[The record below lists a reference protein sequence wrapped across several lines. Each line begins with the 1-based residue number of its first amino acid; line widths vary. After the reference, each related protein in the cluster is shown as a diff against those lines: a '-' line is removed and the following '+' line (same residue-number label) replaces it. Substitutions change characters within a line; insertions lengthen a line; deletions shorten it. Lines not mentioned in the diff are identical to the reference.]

1 MNKKQLID
9 QAVQHIEEFLHSYA
23 KEKGGMFHYV
33 PVSYDEETKTELNDD
48 IKVFLSQQ
56 IESAYDKGREDGEIS
71 RQRRWQLKKA
81 KEGKCHIC
89 GKPIP
94 CHNHR
99 GRAKCIKGHSPF
111 QTADGKTRCNV
122 CFKFL

>member
-1 MNKKQLID
+1 MNKQQAKQ
-9 QAVQHIEEFLHSYA
+9 
-23 KEKGGMFHYV
+23 
-33 PVSYDEETKTELNDD
+33 ELNKPEYDLTSYQVEL
-48 IKVFLSQQ
+48 IIPLIVA
-56 IESAYDKGREDGEIS
+56 AYDKGREDGEIS